1 MKAFAEL
8 YAALDQTTK
17 TNAKVDALKRYL
29 SAAQP
34 EDAAWAVNFL
44 IGRRPKRLLESR
56 KLAQWA
62 IEEAGVPD
70 WLFGDC
76 YHAVGDFAE
85 TIALLLPPADASS
98 QLPLHYWI
106 EERLLPLR
114 VADDETRRRPLC
126 EHFSGKRPEP
136 AEVDA
141 QQSQNSAKLNQNSKG
156 FTESIIAPAKQMLH
170 QQQVPGR

>member
-70 WLFGDC
+70 WLFSDC
-76 YHAVGDFAE
+76 YHVVGDFAE

-106 EERLLPLR
+106 EERLLQSLR
-114 VADDETRRRPLC
+114 FAPSL
-126 EHFSGKRPEP
+126 SGAGLPFDPVLGAAIRG
-136 AEVDA
+136 AI
-141 QQSQNSAKLNQNSKG
+141 SRL
-156 FTESIIAPAKQMLH
+156 F
-170 QQQVPGR
+170 R

>member
-1 MKAFAEL
+1 MRAFAEL
-8 YAALDQTTK
+8 YAAIDETTK
-17 TNAKVDALKRYL
+17 TNGKVAALMDYF
-29 SAAQP
+29 AAAAP

-85 TIALLLPPADASS
+85 TIALLLQPAAASTE
-98 QLPLHYWI
+98 LPLHWSA
-106 EERLLPLR
+106 RLPSP
-114 VADDETRRRPLC
+114 ARP
-126 EHFSGKRPEP
+126 P
-136 AEVDA
+136 V
-141 QQSQNSAKLNQNSKG
+141 
-156 FTESIIAPAKQMLH
+156 
-170 QQQVPGR
+170 